1 VIRAAIGFFGVFA
14 GVLVGLSVGSSA
26 CSNNA
31 SGSGAPGAGAAPPGA
46 PAVDTS
52 DGAQER
58 PASAPEGKI
67 GGMPEAKI
75 DDRPA
80 GTAAQHGGNA
90 VTHNPDTMKRVKQ
103 AAGREAE
110 VAPARDV
117 AVPNIELYWLV
128 TRTSSGKPDGRG
140 IAVVGGQLPWLEGEK
155 AMEAVVAAGVSD
167 ASTLARAACFLLL
180 QRAKLIEKPED
191 HPPPPLTPAQ
201 KAAITPPARTGNVLE
216 FWYFAGRSGTLKAR
230 VDLDTWKT
238 TSMHL
243 GTAVEAGQDPIE
255 LAKSW
260 LADASE
266 ARNKMGIDKL
276 VAECADPR
284 APAALVET
292 LKSHAKAS
300 TRALAAGALSK
311 CKHANGVAALSEV
324 LSKDSDAGVRKAAI
338 EALGALADP
347 AARPAL
353 EKAARDDA
361 DANVRSYAEWALGK
375 LPKP

>member
-1 VIRAAIGFFGVFA
+1 MIRAGMVLA
-14 GVLVGLSVGSSA
+14 GVLAGFLGGALA
-26 CSNNA
+26 CSNNV
-31 SGSGAPGAGAAPPGA
+31 SGSSAPGAGATPG
-46 PAVDTS
+46 
-52 DGAQER
+52 
-58 PASAPEGKI
+58 ASAP
-67 GGMPEAKI
+67 AAAA
-75 DDRPA
+75 PA
-80 GTAAQHGGNA
+80 GTAAQNGSNV

-103 AAGREAE
+103 AAGGEAE

-117 AVPNIELYWLV
+117 AVPNIELFWLV

-167 ASTLARAACFLLL
+167 APTLARAACFLLL

-201 KAAITPPARTGNVLE
+201 RAAITPPTRAGNVLE

-230 VDLDTWKT
+230 VDLGTWKT
-238 TSMHL
+238 TSMRL
-243 GTAVEAGQDPIE
+243 GTAVEAGQDAIE

-260 LADASE
+260 LADAGE

-276 VAECADPR
+276 VAECADAR
-284 APAALVET
+284 APAALAEA
-292 LKSHAKAS
+292 LKSHARAS
-300 TRALAAGALSK
+300 TRALAAVALSK
-311 CKHANGVAALSEV
+311 CKHASGVGLLPEALIDA
-324 LSKDSDAGVRKAAI
+324 LGKDSDATVRKAAI

-353 EKAARDDA
+353 EKAAKGDA

-375 LPKP
+375 LPRP

>member
-1 VIRAAIGFFGVFA
+1 MIRAGMGFA
-14 GVLVGLSVGSSA
+14 GVLAGVFVWALA
-26 CSNNA
+26 CSNNV
-31 SGSGAPGAGAAPPGA
+31 SGSGAPGAGAQAGAPPA
-46 PAVDTS
+46 DPS

-58 PASAPEGKI
+58 PASAPAGYPA
-67 GGMPEAKI
+67 G
-75 DDRPA
+75 RPA
-80 GTAAQHGGNA
+80 GTAAQNGGNA

-103 AAGREAE
+103 AAGGDAE

-155 AMEAVVAAGVSD
+155 AMEAVVVAGVSD

-201 KAAITPPARTGNVLE
+201 RAAITPPAKTGNVLE

-230 VDLDTWKT
+230 VDLGTWKA
-238 TSMHL
+238 TSMHI

-260 LADASE
+260 LADSGD

-276 VAECADPR
+276 VAECADAR

-300 TRALAAGALSK
+300 TRALAAVALSK
-311 CKHANGVAALSEV
+311 CKHASGVGALGDA
-324 LSKDSDAGVRKAAI
+324 LGKDADAGVRKAAI

-375 LPKP
+375 LPRP